1 MQPTFFES
9 TPQQK
14 QLADIGGSMMDWSEN
29 YGKLHGLKAVT
40 DNGLRTLNELSHVG
54 YMLTTVG
61 ATFGAAEVDFDA
73 AERKL
78 IVDFMK
84 KQVDI
89 ERKGQYTVYKLNKQ
103 GALHMTNVMIKEGT
117 YKIRGK
123 ETCMQGLVFP
133 LVEEF
138 KVGAGGGYVT
148 VDGSAVNGF
157 PARNIK
163 IKVSGVRDYTVVGDE
178 VAATIVEESDTE
190 IVERIRERFD
200 MLKDM
205 TKAVKKGDVRAMIV
219 SGPPGVGKSHGVEEV
234 LDRYA
239 LMESLGAGKQ
249 HEVIKGATSAI
260 GLYCKL
266 FKMADK
272 GKVVVFDDCDSIFA
286 DELSLNIL
294 KAALDSKKN
303 RYIHWN
309 TDSFKLRNEGVPD
322 SFKFEA
328 SAIFITNLKFDKVKG
343 KLREHLEAL
352 ESRCH
357 YMDLTIDSDKDK
369 ILRIKQVVQDG
380 MLDKYKLADEV
391 KEEIMDFIDI
401 NKGRLRELSLRTV
414 LKVADLAISFPD
426 RWESYAENTVM
437 RRA

>member
-1 MQPTFFES
+1 MQNI
-9 TPQQK
+9 K
-14 QLADIGGSMMDWSEN
+14 
-29 YGKLHGLKAVT
+29 
-40 DNGLRTLNELSHVG
+40 
-54 YMLTTVG
+54 
-61 ATFGAAEVDFDA
+61 
-73 AERKL
+73 
-78 IVDFMK
+78 IVD
-84 KQVDI
+84 
-89 ERKGQYTVYKLNKQ
+89 
-103 GALHMTNVMIKEGT
+103 GT

-123 ETCMQGLVFP
+123 DADVSGLVFP

-138 KVGAGGGYVT
+138 KVGAAGGYVT
-148 VDGSAVNGF
+148 VDGAAVNGF
-157 PARNIK
+157 PDRNIK
-163 IKVSGVRDYTVVGDE
+163 IKVAGPGDYELVGAEVTSTVR
-178 VAATIVEESDTE
+178 EESDAE

-205 TKAVKKGDVRAMIV
+205 TKAVKKGSVRAMIV

-303 RYIHWN
+303 RWIHWN

-322 SFKFEA
+322 KFKFEA

-343 KLREHLEAL
+343 KLREHLSAL

-357 YMDLTIDSDKDK
+357 YMDLTIDTDKDK
-369 ILRIKQVVQDG
+369 VLRIKQVVQDG
-380 MLDKYKLADEV
+380 MLDERKLDDDV
-391 KEEIMDFIDI
+391 KTDIMDFVDV
-401 NKGRLRELSLRTV
+401 NKNRLRELSLRTV
-414 LKVADLAISFPD
+414 LKVADLAEAFPNK
-426 RWESYAENTVM
+426 WEAMAENTVM

>member
-1 MQPTFFES
+1 
-9 TPQQK
+9 
-14 QLADIGGSMMDWSEN
+14 
-29 YGKLHGLKAVT
+29 
-40 DNGLRTLNELSHVG
+40 
-54 YMLTTVG
+54 
-61 ATFGAAEVDFDA
+61 
-73 AERKL
+73 
-78 IVDFMK
+78 
-84 KQVDI
+84 
-89 ERKGQYTVYKLNKQ
+89 
-103 GALHMTNVMIKEGT
+103 MTNIRIVEGT

-123 ETCMQGLVFP
+123 DTDVSGLVFP

-138 KVGAGGGYVT
+138 KVGAAGGYVT
-148 VDGSAVNGF
+148 VDGTAVNGF
-157 PARNIK
+157 PDRNIK
-163 IKVSGVRDYTVVGDE
+163 IKVPGPEGYEQVGE
-178 VAATIVEESDTE
+178 HVKASKLEESDAE

-234 LDRYA
+234 LDRYKTV
-239 LMESLGAGKQ
+239 ETLGGFKSF
-249 HEVIKGATSAI
+249 EVIKGAMSPI

-266 FKMADK
+266 FNMADK
-272 GKVVVFDDCDSIFA
+272 GKVVVFDDCDSIFQ

-303 RYIHWN
+303 RWIHWN

-322 SFKFEA
+322 KFKFEA

-380 MLDKYKLADEV
+380 MLDAYDLDDEV
-391 KEEIMDFIDI
+391 KLEIMDFVDV
-401 NKGRLRELSLRTV
+401 NKNRLRELSLRTV
-414 LKVADLAISFPD
+414 LKVADLAHAFPD
-426 RWESYAENTVM
+426 KWEAMAENTVM